1 MASVKDIAPIMQ
13 AETDEEADWVD
24 ERSVAS
30 LPGNVEQE
38 VLKLGQTIQ
47 ESSSLGLQAAT
58 QTVIGNIPEM
68 IRELTDDI
76 KSGSI
81 DNFSTAMNKLI
92 KLVND
97 LGINL
102 RDYNSDLADTVDKF
116 TNKQMKLEDKL
127 GQWREMGLKA
137 EIKNGEVRLLTQR
150 DVFKAQKE
158 KIKNEKLIE
167 TKIAAR
173 DKLQADLDGKV
184 WENSKSRTEAQKKVV
199 ENEEKIAQLRLDN
212 EEIDKKTGADKTAD
226 TGRDTGMSKFTEL
239 KEAFMVI
246 PDTIGDAMSAFGKS
260 GKTMFTG
267 LAGLFKKGGLAKAFK
282 GLVNFFKTARIMI
295 MGVFLLVV
303 AAIQFVAERIDAIAA
318 FFKKIWDKI
327 AGFFKSIGDWFAN
340 SWLGKKLGLGDGQD
354 TEAPVEPKKAKSWDQ
369 LDEGTYAV
377 GEEGAE
383 IKDAN
388 LSVED
393 ILKQSNTGDASV
405 AEGVAL
411 DNRARAEG
419 NAHRGRNYTG
429 SMRTVRQDDYANQ
442 VSIDDIIG
450 GKEVTGDQL
459 KDGST
464 SSMLKSLESESSKVS
479 SNNVI
484 NIQNN
489 ATSNS
494 SQSAATNVS
503 GFLDHHPDESFK
515 YVKQGST
522 GSADF

>member
-1 MASVKDIAPIMQ
+1 MALPKIDKLSSEFTVSENDSDAVKIEIEKLGIAIQDSTTLGMKAAQQ
-13 AETDEEADWVD
+13 AV
-24 ERSVAS
+24 V
-30 LPGNVEQE
+30 GNVPQ
-38 VLKLGQTIQ
+38 
-47 ESSSLGLQAAT
+47 
-58 QTVIGNIPEM
+58 M
-68 IRELTDDI
+68 IKELTEDI

-81 DNFSTAMNKLI
+81 DNFSIAMNKLI

-102 RDYNSDLADTVDKF
+102 RDYNEDLAEVVDKF

-127 GQWREMGLKA
+127 SQWREMGLKA

-212 EEIDKKTGADKTAD
+212 EEIDKKVNPTQSAD
-226 TGRDTGMSKFTEL
+226 TGRDTGMSKFAEL

-246 PDTIGDAMSAFGKS
+246 PDTIGDAMESFGKA
-260 GKTMFTG
+260 GKGMFTG
-267 LAGLFKKGGLAKAFK
+267 VTSLFKKGGLTKAFK

-303 AAIQFVAERIDAIAA
+303 AAIQFVAERIDKIAA

-429 SMRTVRQDDYANQ
+429 SMRTVRQDDYAER

-450 GKEVTGDQL
+450 GKEVTGNQL

-464 SSMLKSLESESSKVS
+464 SSMLKSLESESAKS
-479 SNNVI
+479 SNNVV

-489 ATSNS
+489 SNVNSNS
-494 SQSAATNVS
+494 SNASNVS
-503 GFLDHHPDESFK
+503 GFIDHEPDTSFK
-515 YVKQGST
+515 YVRRSNG
-522 GSADF
+522 DEYI

>member
-127 GQWREMGLKA
+127 SQWREMGLKA

-167 TKIAAR
+167 T
-173 DKLQADLDGKV
+173 V
-184 WENSKSRTEAQKKVV
+184 
-199 ENEEKIAQLRLDN
+199 
-212 EEIDKKTGADKTAD
+212 
-226 TGRDTGMSKFTEL
+226 
-239 KEAFMVI
+239 
-246 PDTIGDAMSAFGKS
+246 
-260 GKTMFTG
+260 
-267 LAGLFKKGGLAKAFK
+267 
-282 GLVNFFKTARIMI
+282 
-295 MGVFLLVV
+295 
-303 AAIQFVAERIDAIAA
+303 
-318 FFKKIWDKI
+318 
-327 AGFFKSIGDWFAN
+327 
-340 SWLGKKLGLGDGQD
+340 
-354 TEAPVEPKKAKSWDQ
+354 
-369 LDEGTYAV
+369 
-377 GEEGAE
+377 
-383 IKDAN
+383 
-388 LSVED
+388 
-393 ILKQSNTGDASV
+393 
-405 AEGVAL
+405 
-411 DNRARAEG
+411 
-419 NAHRGRNYTG
+419 
-429 SMRTVRQDDYANQ
+429 
-442 VSIDDIIG
+442 
-450 GKEVTGDQL
+450 
-459 KDGST
+459 
-464 SSMLKSLESESSKVS
+464 
-479 SNNVI
+479 
-484 NIQNN
+484 
-489 ATSNS
+489 
-494 SQSAATNVS
+494 
-503 GFLDHHPDESFK
+503 
-515 YVKQGST
+515 
-522 GSADF
+522 

>member
-1 MASVKDIAPIMQ
+1 MALPKIDKLSSEFTVSENDSDAVKIEIEKLGIAIQDSTTLGMKAAQQ
-13 AETDEEADWVD
+13 AV
-24 ERSVAS
+24 V
-30 LPGNVEQE
+30 GNVPQ
-38 VLKLGQTIQ
+38 
-47 ESSSLGLQAAT
+47 
-58 QTVIGNIPEM
+58 M
-68 IRELTDDI
+68 IKELTEDI

-81 DNFSTAMNKLI
+81 DNFSIAMNKLI

-102 RDYNSDLADTVDKF
+102 RDYNEDLAEVVDKF

-127 GQWREMGLKA
+127 SQWREMGLKA

-173 DKLQADLDGKV
+173 DKLQANLDNKV

-212 EEIDKKTGADKTAD
+212 EEIDKKTGTTTAD

-246 PDTIGDAMSAFGKS
+246 PDTIGDAMTSFGKA
-260 GKTMFTG
+260 GKGMFTG
-267 LAGLFKKGGLAKAFK
+267 LTGLFKKGGLVKAFK
-282 GLVNFFKTARIMI
+282 GLAGFFKTARIMI
-295 MGVFLLVV
+295 MAKFLLVI
-303 AAIQFVAERIDAIAA
+303 AAFQFLAEKIDSIVA

-450 GKEVTGDQL
+450 GKEVTGNQL

-464 SSMLKSLESESSKVS
+464 SSMLKSLESESAKS
-479 SNNVI
+479 SNNVV

-489 ATSNS
+489 SNVNSNS
-494 SQSAATNVS
+494 SNASNVS
-503 GFLDHHPDESFK
+503 GFIDHEPDTSFK
-515 YVKQGST
+515 YVRRSNG
-522 GSADF
+522 DEYI

>member
-1 MASVKDIAPIMQ
+1 MALPKIDKLSSEFTVSENNSDAVKIEVEKLGIAIQDSTTLGMKAAQQ
-13 AETDEEADWVD
+13 AV
-24 ERSVAS
+24 V
-30 LPGNVEQE
+30 GNVPQ
-38 VLKLGQTIQ
+38 
-47 ESSSLGLQAAT
+47 
-58 QTVIGNIPEM
+58 M
-68 IRELTDDI
+68 IKELTEDI

-81 DNFSTAMNKLI
+81 DNFSIAMNKLI

-102 RDYNSDLADTVDKF
+102 RDYNEDLAEVVDKF

-173 DKLQADLDGKV
+173 DKLQANLDNKV

-246 PDTIGDAMSAFGKS
+246 PDTIGDAMAAFGKS

-429 SMRTVRQDDYANQ
+429 SMRTVRQDDYAER

-450 GKEVTGDQL
+450 GKEVTGNQL

-464 SSMLKSLESESSKVS
+464 SSMLKSLESES
-479 SNNVI
+479 NNIKPPTII
-484 NIQNN
+484 NVQNN
-489 ATSNS
+489 TNQNNS
-494 SQSAATNVS
+494 HTNASNVS
-503 GFLDHHPDESFK
+503 GFIHHEPDESFK
-515 YVKQGST
+515 FVKQGTT
-522 GSADF
+522 GSNDF

>member
-1 MASVKDIAPIMQ
+1 MASVKDIAPLQ
-13 AETDEEADWVD
+13 AETDQETIVEETQ
-24 ERSVAS
+24 SV
-30 LPGNVEQE
+30 VEQE
-38 VLKLGQTIQ
+38 VLKLGQSIQ

-102 RDYNSDLADTVDKF
+102 RDYNEDLADTVDKF

-127 GQWREMGLKA
+127 SQWREMGLKA

-173 DKLQADLDGKV
+173 DKLQANIDNKV
-184 WENSKSRTEAQKKVV
+184 WENSKARTKAQKDIIK
-199 ENEEKIAQLRLDN
+199 NEEDIAQLRLEN

-295 MGVFLLVV
+295 MAKFLLVV
-303 AAIQFVAERIDAIAA
+303 AAIQFVAEKIDVIAA
-318 FFKKIWDKI
+318 FFKRIFDKI

-340 SWLGKKLGLGDGQD
+340 SWIGRKLGLGGDDDG
-354 TEAPVEPKKAKSWDQ
+354 EADKIIEEEKKKEFKAMD
-369 LDEGTYAV
+369 DGTYAV
-377 GEEGAE
+377 GEDGAE
-383 IKDAN
+383 IKDDN
-388 LSVED
+388 LSVRD
-393 ILKQSNTGDASV
+393 ILQQNEGDASV
-405 AEGVAL
+405 AEIAAM
-411 DNRARAEG
+411 DDRASKEG
-419 NAHRGRNYTG
+419 DKKRIVNKTS
-429 SMRTVRQDDYANQ
+429 SMKTTDDSSDQ
-442 VSIDDIIG
+442 LSIEDIIG
-450 GKEVTGDQL
+450 KKEVQGDQL

-464 SSMLKSLESESSKVS
+464 SSMLKSLESESAKS
-479 SNNVI
+479 SQNSVI

-489 ATSNS
+489 TNQNN
-494 SQSAATNVS
+494 SQSSATNVS
-503 GFLDHHPDESFK
+503 GFIHHEPDESFK
-515 YVKQGST
+515 YVKKGST